1 MALEADIAKLAIAET
16 VSSIPDAPTAA
27 AATVEQQDTSNS
39 QQPPPQR
46 EAEEEELIDPST
58 LPSSLDKLLFSYCEL
73 VDQYQ
78 AIQGRLSGL
87 LTEGY
92 LNLAK
97 ANYESRLR
105 FGKDYYHGGM
115 TASKIMSLDEK
126 ELTPLH
132 APDTSV
138 EYTHLSVVEVPLP
151 RTEDAE
157 DVQVAD
163 KVDASATTTSTAT
176 EIRPV
181 RRRKPDDEKPSDPDE
196 DKKPTDDQQ
205 PQQAGDEKPPTPKVR
220 KTKIPLN
227 RDPIRWF
234 GVLVPFSLRKSQ
246 GNFTDA
252 VSEVANLLNV
262 VNQLRALEANIDDLR
277 AEKA

>member
-1 MALEADIAKLAIAET
+1 MALEADIAKLAIAGT
-16 VSSIPDAPTAA
+16 LSSIPDAPTASTA
-27 AATVEQQDTSNS
+27 AVEQQDPSNS
-39 QQPPPQR
+39 EQPRPQT

-58 LPSSLDKLLFSYCEL
+58 LPSSLDRLLFSYCEL
-73 VDQYQ
+73 LDQYQ
-78 AIQGRLSGL
+78 AIQGRLSSL

-97 ANYESRLR
+97 ANYESRAR
-105 FGKDYYHGGM
+105 FGKDYYHGSM

-132 APDTSV
+132 APDTSI
-138 EYTHLSVVEVPLP
+138 EYTHLSFVEVPLP
-151 RTEDAE
+151 PTEDAE
-157 DVQVAD
+157 EVQVAD

-176 EIRPV
+176 EIGPV
-181 RRRKPDDEKPSDPDE
+181 RRRKPGDEKPSDPEE
-196 DKKPTDDQQ
+196 DKKPTEDQQ
-205 PQQAGDEKPPTPKVR
+205 LQQDGDEKPPAPKVR

-252 VSEVANLLNV
+252 VSEVANLLSV
-262 VNQLRALEANIDDLR
+262 VNQLRALEAKIDDLR